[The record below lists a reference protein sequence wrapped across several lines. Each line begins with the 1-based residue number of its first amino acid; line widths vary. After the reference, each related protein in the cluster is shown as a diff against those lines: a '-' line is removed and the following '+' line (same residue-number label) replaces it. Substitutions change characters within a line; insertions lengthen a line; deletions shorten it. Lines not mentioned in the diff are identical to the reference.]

1 MKMNTL
7 KSVIVLC
14 LFFIGS
20 LTGCKD
26 DLRYSPDGHISLRL
40 SEPNVAIPEMLEV
53 IQQADLSKI
62 CLFTMGDTS
71 KGDEFI
77 FSIARMGPADSMT
90 TREAF
95 DDYVKPVLPPM
106 TVLVSADIYEKD
118 GKMYYRKITESDQPE
133 HKVRSTMFYVM
144 ENGRSNILY
153 ELKATS
159 GIGAADLVLERM
171 EEMAG
176 SVEF

>member
-1 MKMNTL
+1 MLNTL
-7 KSVIVLC
+7 KALFVL
-14 LFFIGS
+14 FIFAIGS
-20 LTGCKD
+20 LTACKEEQ
-26 DLRYSPDGHISLRL
+26 RYSPDGHISLRL

-53 IQQADLSKI
+53 IQKADPSKI

-171 EEMAG
+171 EAMAG

>member
-1 MKMNTL
+1 MFNTL
-7 KSVIVLC
+7 KAFFVL
-14 LFFIGS
+14 FIFAIGS
-20 LTGCKD
+20 LTACKEAQ
-26 DLRYSPDGHISLRL
+26 RYSPDGHISLRL
-40 SEPNVAIPEMLEV
+40 SEPNVSVPEMLEV
-53 IQQADLSKI
+53 IKKADPSKL
-62 CLFTMGDTS
+62 CLFIVGDTT

-77 FSIARMGPADSMT
+77 FSIARLGPADSMT

-95 DDYVKPVLPPM
+95 DDYVRPVLPPM

-118 GKMYYRKITESDQPE
+118 GKMYYRKITESDQLE
-133 HKVRSTMFYVM
+133 NKVRSTMFYVM
-144 ENGRSNILY
+144 ENGLSNVMY

-159 GIGAADLVLERM
+159 HPDRADVVLARM